1 MKLNITIKQSLVAGL
16 AINLLSLAVFGLIAL
31 QSITTLSGN
40 QRELGLSA
48 LFETQ
53 GRNISQS
60 VGAVMAHNSRLLS
73 ADTPKELE
81 ALSEQADVSLFV
93 RALAEDRSIVEQLDL
108 STSRHDLLVQQL
120 DQLEQRFDGFKA
132 QSDRLYDQW
141 MDILVLE
148 ERMPLLIGEI
158 DTQTDEAIEQIE
170 SLTTDLGHLVTRQGR
185 QFARSVRS
193 LRNVERS
200 ALDELRAGFQEIVF
214 GNEPKAR
221 TLSEE
226 VRTDIVELTAVSR
239 RILLVRDPQQLSMLH
254 DEALAPLAQTLNDK
268 LERLVTLLHQQSS
281 MQEKAQAL
289 AERYQTV
296 MERIMGSD
304 DALYEMKARQLAE
317 TAELSQLDDQ
327 LGQSRSAVLAILDQ
341 LSESAQQVARD
352 VEDSS
357 SSTAATARVM
367 LLIGGAIVAALMLAV
382 GVLLLRRIVTPLQ
395 FITHRMDEIASGD
408 GDLTARIQMER
419 SDEIGRLAQSFNA
432 FVGVIQE
439 LVRKTSQAGQHVA
452 KTTEHTAART
462 ETMTAGVYE
471 QKREVDTVVSAVH
484 EMAKSLEEVAA
495 NVAATSESASRVD
508 GLAQQG
514 RTEVDSAIERIRQVA
529 QCVEQG
535 TAVVGQLNEDSQSI
549 GEVLE
554 VIRQIS
560 EQTNLLAL
568 NAAIEA
574 ARAGEAGRGFAVVAD
589 EVRTLAQ
596 KTNDST
602 ARIQVIIEQLQR
614 NATGANEA
622 IRRGYEESQVA
633 VEQADRTGQVLSQV
647 TGSIADIRL
656 MAEQVAAAT
665 EEQSAVANDINGH
678 MASISRVTEA
688 TSEHVGGIRE
698 DFTRL
703 QAQSRELDA
712 VVGAFKI

>member
-16 AINLLSLAVFGLIAL
+16 AINLLSLAVFGLIAF
-31 QSITTLSGN
+31 QSITTLNGN

-73 ADTPKELE
+73 ADTPEELQT
-81 ALSEQADVSLFV
+81 LSEQADVTLFE
-93 RALAEDRSIVEQLDL
+93 RALAEDRAIVQQLEL
-108 STSRHDLLVQQL
+108 PASRRDLLVQQL

-132 QSDRLYDQW
+132 QSDRLYAQW

-148 ERMPLLIGEI
+148 QRMPLLIGEI
-158 DTQTDEAIEQIE
+158 DTQTDAAIEQIE

-221 TLSEE
+221 AVSEE
-226 VRTDIVELTAVSR
+226 VRTDIVKLTAVSR
-239 RILLVRDPQQLSMLH
+239 RILLVRDPEQLSMLR
-254 DEALAPLAQTLNDK
+254 DEALAPLAQTLDEK
-268 LERLVTLLHQQSS
+268 LEHLVTLLHQQPS

-289 AERYQTV
+289 AERYRAIMQRV
-296 MERIMGSD
+296 MGSD

-317 TAELSQLDDQ
+317 TAELRQLDDQ
-327 LGQSRSAVLAILDQ
+327 LGQSRSAVLAVLGQ
-341 LSESAQQVARD
+341 LSESAQQIARD
-352 VEDSS
+352 VEASS
-357 SSTAATARVM
+357 AATASTARVM

-382 GVLLLRRIVTPLQ
+382 GVLLLRRIITPLR

-452 KTTEHTAART
+452 MTTEQTAART

-495 NVAATSESASRVD
+495 NVAATFESASQVD

-514 RTEVDSAIERIRQVA
+514 RSEVDSAIERIRVVA

-596 KTNDST
+596 KTHDST

-622 IRRGYEESQVA
+622 IRRGYEESLVA

-647 TGSIADIRL
+647 TRSIADIRL

-678 MASISRVTEA
+678 MASISRVTDV

>member
-1 MKLNITIKQSLVAGL
+1 MRLNITIKQSLVAGL
-16 AINLLSLAVFGLIAL
+16 AINLLSLIVFGLIAL
-31 QSITTLSGN
+31 QAITTLNGN
-40 QRELGLSA
+40 QRELSLSA

-73 ADTPKELE
+73 ADSPQELE
-81 ALSEQADVSLFV
+81 KLERQADVTLFEQ
-93 RALAEDRSIVEQLDL
+93 ALAEDRTIVSQLGLPDARRQTL
-108 STSRHDLLVQQL
+108 MQ
-120 DQLEQRFDGFKA
+120 QLEQLESRFDGFKA
-132 QSDRLYDQW
+132 QSDRLYGQW
-141 MDILVLE
+141 MDILSLE
-148 ERMPLLIGEI
+148 QRMPELIGEI
-158 DTQTDEAIEQIE
+158 DTQTDEAISQIE

-200 ALDELRAGFQEIVF
+200 VLNELRAGFQEIVF

-221 TLSEE
+221 GVSEE
-226 VRTDIVELTAVSR
+226 VRTDIVKLTALSR
-239 RILLVRDPQQLSMLH
+239 RILLVQDPEALLTLR
-254 DEALAPLAQTLNDK
+254 DEALAPLAETLSGK
-268 LERLVTLLHQQSS
+268 LEHLATLLHEQPS
-281 MQEKAQAL
+281 MQEKATAL
-289 AERYQTV
+289 AERYGAIMQRV
-296 MERIMGSD
+296 MGSD
-304 DALYEMKARQLAE
+304 DALYEMKTRQL
-317 TAELSQLDDQ
+317 SQAAALRALDDQ
-327 LGQSRSAVLAILDQ
+327 LGQSRSAVLATLDQ
-341 LSESAQQVARD
+341 LSQSAQAVVRD
-352 VEDSS
+352 VEASS
-357 SSTAATARVM
+357 SSTASTARTM
-367 LLIGGAIVAALMLAV
+367 LLIGGLIVAALMLAV
-382 GVLLLRRIVTPLQ
+382 GVLLLRRIIKPLQ
-395 FITHRMDEIASGD
+395 FISHRMDEIANGD
-408 GDLTARIQMER
+408 GDLTARIKLDR
-419 SDEIGRLAQSFNA
+419 ADEMGQLASNFNA
-432 FVGVIQE
+432 FVAVIQD

-452 KTTEHTAART
+452 MTTEQTAART
-462 ETMTAGVYE
+462 ETMTAEVYE

-514 RTEVDSAIERIRQVA
+514 RSEVDSAIERIRQVA
-529 QCVEQG
+529 QCVEEG

-554 VIRQIS
+554 VIRLIS

-574 ARAGEAGRGFAVVAD
+574 ARAGDAGRGFAVVAD

-596 KTNDST
+596 KTHDST
-602 ARIQVIIEQLQR
+602 ASIQSIIEQLQR

-622 IRRGYEESQVA
+622 IRRGYEESLIA
-633 VEQADRTGQVLSQV
+633 VEQADRTGQSLAQV
-647 TGSIADIRL
+647 TASIADIRL

-678 MASISRVTEA
+678 MASIARVTET
-688 TSEHVGGIRE
+688 TSEQVGGIQE
-698 DFTRL
+698 DFIRL
-703 QAQSRELDA
+703 QSQSKELDT